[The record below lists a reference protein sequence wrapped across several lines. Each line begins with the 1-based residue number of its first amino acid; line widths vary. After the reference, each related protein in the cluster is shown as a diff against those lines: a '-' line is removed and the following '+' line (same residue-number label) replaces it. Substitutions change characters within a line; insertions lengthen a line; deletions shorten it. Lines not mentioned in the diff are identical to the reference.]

1 MTFVSELTEAIRSG
15 LCQYI
20 TAYNNWADFV
30 FDDPILSTDLT
41 RGARNSL
48 QRFICNREPPP
59 EPDPLVPGGQCVG
72 VGYKWQVQFEWA
84 GNSSDT
90 NWLPETIS
98 NFTQPNTNGAIGE
111 LRKVGGPGGWSLRF
125 SSGSGEVVV
134 FSHTSGSP
142 TGFRNFRFTQ
152 IYRADGQPD
161 NCGNVP
167 APVPPPDP
175 PVVDTDITYIDA
187 DNNSVNVP
195 ITLVY
200 APVTVNFN
208 GQLSIPVRVYV
219 DNEVNPSFSADIDIG
234 TGDISV
240 NFGDQNYS
248 PTITNPP
255 SAYDTSD
262 VPPDVPPDVPDD
274 YPIPDPLEPQ
284 DDTIRLLKGCIV
296 TVTDIPPGLTE
307 VFQEDNPNIF
317 IPRLG
322 NIQFAIRIGN
332 TLSWTEE
339 VFVKNRRQFIPCT
352 WEGGAID
359 VKGTPIPGVEW
370 VISPVYAKQAEVAE
384 FSL

>member
-1 MTFVSELTEAIRSG
+1 MTFVSELTAAIRSG

-20 TAYNNWADFV
+20 TAYNNWADFI

-48 QRFICNREPPP
+48 QRFLCNREPPP
-59 EPDPLVPGGQCVG
+59 TPDPIVPGGQCDG
-72 VGYKWQVQFEWA
+72 VQYRWQISFEWS

-90 NWLPETIS
+90 NWIPATINNYS
-98 NFTQPNTNGAIGE
+98 LSPNRGAFTPIEIT
-111 LRKVGGPGGWSLRF
+111 GGSGNWGLRF
-125 SSGSGEVVV
+125 FDKDGVVNV

-142 TGFRNFRFTQ
+142 TGFRSIQWDTIFRV
-152 IYRADGQPD
+152 DGLPD
-161 NCGNVP
+161 DCGVVP

-175 PVVDTDITYIDA
+175 PVVDTDITYVDA

-208 GQLSIPVRVYV
+208 GQLNIPVRVYV
-219 DNEVNPSFSADIDIG
+219 DNEINPSFSADIDIG
-234 TGDISV
+234 TGDINV

-262 VPPDVPPDVPDD
+262 IPPDIPPDIPDD

-296 TVTDIPPGLTE
+296 TVTNIPPGLTE

-317 IPRLG
+317 VPRLG

-339 VFVKNRRQFIPCT
+339 VFVKNRRQFIPCA